1 MGGIT
6 QRIKEA
12 NGRLKANCFG
22 VTIEQIGNKL
32 FLRATLP
39 PKPKSSETNPTQQRI
54 SISAANVEGVRL
66 AESEAKKLSIKLD
79 SRRFDWGDYLNLD
92 EPKKPQSI
100 ADWIE
105 SFEKDYFDR
114 RERTFKTETTWNV
127 EYHTVFKKLPNSEL
141 LEIETLK
148 QAILATKPDTRT
160 RKRFCMTLGLLAKFA
175 GVDVDFSNYSG
186 NYSPKSRKPRDL
198 PKDKLISEWFVNIDN
213 HKWRWVFGMLAT
225 YGLRNHEVFFLDL
238 EELRAGN
245 KVISVLEG
253 KTGFRQVW
261 PFHPEWFDEFDLAS
275 VKIPEIDLNR
285 NNSAIGGTVSQHF
298 RRNQELP
305 FKVYDLRHCYA
316 VRTLDYGIDVS
327 LAARQ
332 MGHSLAVHSSIY
344 HTWINAQY
352 HQRAFDLAMKKSD
365 RPQPPKSNK

>member
-1 MGGIT
+1 MSDID
-6 QRIKEA
+6 QRLREA

-22 VTIEQIGNKL
+22 VSIEKVGNKL

-39 PKPKSSETNPTQQRI
+39 PKPKSLEIKPYQQRI
-54 SISAANVEGVRL
+54 SISSANVKGVSL
-66 AESEAKKLSIKLD
+66 AESEAKKLSVKLE
-79 SRRFDWGDYLNLD
+79 SREFDWANYINL
-92 EPKKPQSI
+92 EEFKQPQSI
-100 ADWIE
+100 GEWVK
-105 SFEKDYFDR
+105 SFERDYFER
-114 RERTFKTETTWNV
+114 RERTFKTETTWKV
-127 EYHTVFKKLPNSEL
+127 EYHTVFKMLPFSES
-141 LEIETLK
+141 LESETLR
-148 QAILATKPDTRT
+148 QVILATKPDTRT

-175 GVDVDFSNYSG
+175 DIEFDPSNYSG

-198 PKDKLISEWFVNIDN
+198 PKDKLISEWFLNIDN

-238 EELRAGN
+238 EELRDGN
-245 KVISVLEG
+245 KVVSVLEG

-261 PFHPEWFDEFDLAS
+261 PFHPEWFEEFDLAS

-316 VRTLDYGIDVS
+316 IRTLDYGIDIS

-332 MGHSLAVHSSIY
+332 MGHSLAVHSDIY

-352 HQRAFDLAMKKSD
+352 QQRAFDLAIQKSD
-365 RPQPPKSNK
+365 RPKPPKSNK